1 MAYLDHAATTPMRQ
15 CAIDA
20 WVEHA
25 GVLNPASQHGSGRKA
40 NAVLQQ
46 ARETVADLLGA
57 DPVEVIFTGSG
68 TEANNVAVQGLY
80 AASTRDRVVVSSI
93 EHPAVLETARY
104 LQAAHDAQVEWLQP
118 EPSGHVTDLQPLDAP
133 AAVAALMWANN
144 ETGALQPVAAA
155 AERAA
160 ASGTPLHVDAV
171 QVVGKQPVDFSAL
184 GATTLAASAHK
195 FGGPRGVGIL
205 LAKRSPA
212 PQAIIMGGGQE
223 RGLRSGTVDVASAAA
238 TAAALR
244 EAVAEMQTE
253 ATRQRVLR
261 DELISEITRRVP
273 SAVVITQEPALTGHA
288 HLIFPGANP
297 DALIMLCDAAG
308 IEVSTGSACAAGVVR
323 YSHVLEAMGVA
334 AEAGMGALRLTLGR
348 TTTRDDVSLVA
359 EHIERVV
366 ERARAV
372 GDL

>member
-118 EPSGHVTDLQPLDAP
+118 EPSGHITDLQPLDAP

-261 DELISEITRRVP
+261 DELLSEITRRVP

-372 GDL
+372 GEL

>member
-1 MAYLDHAATTPMRQ
+1 MAYLDHAATTPMRK

-80 AASTRDRVVVSSI
+80 AASTRERIVVSSI

-104 LQAAHDAQVEWLQP
+104 LQTAHHAQLEWLQP
-118 EPSGHVTDLQPLDAP
+118 EPSGHVKDLRPLDAP

-171 QVVGKQPVDFSAL
+171 QVVGKHPVDFSAL

-244 EAVAEMQTE
+244 EAVAEMQAET
-253 ATRQRVLR
+253 TRQRVLR

-273 SAVVITQEPALTGHA
+273 SARVITQEPALTGHA

-372 GDL
+372 GEL

>member
-118 EPSGHVTDLQPLDAP
+118 EPSGHITDLQPLDAP

-261 DELISEITRRVP
+261 DELLSEITRRVP

>member
-25 GVLNPASQHGSGRKA
+25 GALNPASQHSLGRKA

-46 ARETVADLLGA
+46 ARETVAELLGA

-80 AASTRDRVVVSSI
+80 AASARKRVVVSAI
-93 EHPAVLETARY
+93 EHPAVLETALFLR
-104 LQAAHDAQVEWLQP
+104 AAHNAQLEWLQP
-118 EPSGHVTDLQPLDAP
+118 EPSGHVEDLRPLDTP

-144 ETGALQPVAAA
+144 ETGAVQPVAAA
-155 AERAA
+155 ADRAA

-171 QVVGKQPVDFSAL
+171 QVVGKQPVDFAAL

-195 FGGPRGVGIL
+195 FGGPRGMGIL

-212 PQAIIMGGGQE
+212 PQAIMMGGGQE

-238 TAAALR
+238 SAAALR
-244 EAVAEMQTE
+244 EAVAEMQRE
-253 ATRQRVLR
+253 EMRLRALR
-261 DELISEITRRVP
+261 DELASEIVRRVP
-273 SAVVITQEPALTGHA
+273 SAVLMTHEPALSGHA

-334 AEAGMGALRLTLGR
+334 ADAGMGALRLTLGR
-348 TTTRDDVSLVA
+348 TTTRDDVALVLD
-359 EHIERVV
+359 HIEGVV

-372 GDL
+372 GEL